1 MQRRRS
7 VVARTRRRCALAGAI
22 AAAPAAS
29 ESNRRRESEGSD
41 GRSTPVA
48 ARTRSRMLS
57 QNHLV
62 LLPAG
67 VSSSSVSEGLRK
79 RDDRPNTAS
88 LCRWG
93 SVKIT
98 GEGTSLEL
106 SDDDR
111 SNTTWIVHVADRSV
125 EDSGAASSSCRVVS
139 DHNSDESH
147 CVSSD
152 DCVLINVG
160 AAKDVFESGRS
171 FLFEANA
178 KRSRLQ
184 SDDACLESPPPG
196 EGVPVFE
203 KPIVDR
209 SADAETNPSRRMS
222 KPNTCSGSAKD
233 DSDGEK
239 TFPSF
244 SSHLSS
250 SSSSE
255 TDGEKNEDSGRRT
268 LGKSARSN
276 VLDAEGRV
284 QGKATTVPIKTS
296 PATKP
301 QDLRFGKSKKRKRE
315 QTLKGDSLRGNVG
328 NLLDELLPETGTFPH
343 GHPTT
348 KNNES
353 LPLIFSFGDDNL
365 EPAEK
370 PEYERKLDELWAE
383 FDFVLHSNDI
393 GSYSPYKN
401 EHKEAEEP
409 EGGRGHPF
417 PLCNGGGH
425 QLILDEQIGIRCS
438 QCPDVKLEIKYILP
452 SLAADRRSGGPS
464 GQPIMG
470 VRREN
475 RPPPLPDDFLGSRS
489 PPGFEVNPEGATVW
503 DVIPGVKSTLYA
515 HQQEAF
521 EFLWRNMAGDLSL
534 ESVKKNDSATATVSG
549 DGGASGGCMISH
561 APGTGKTRLAIVFL
575 HSFLRVFP
583 ESRPVVIAP
592 RGMLLTWSMEF
603 QKWKVNIPVH
613 LLNEAPL
620 SGRRE
625 ALDRWASGGGGV
637 LLVSY
642 CLFAKLAG
650 GGRWGKLLLQRPSLL
665 VLDEGH
671 TARNDQSRLWQA
683 LRLVETRRRVI
694 LSGTPFQ
701 NNFGELYNTLRLVR
715 PFFSGDRWAALTSD
729 VAISGEALEQLRS
742 MMRPFV
748 HVHGGS
754 GSLKSL
760 PGLRD
765 CLVVLD
771 PPPAQ
776 REAMRAAEE
785 EGGRGASSFAA
796 EYRGAL
802 AAVHPSLVA
811 EGDGGLDPG
820 EGVKTRFVAE
830 LVRLCGA
837 VGERVLVFAQYLE
850 PLQLI
855 MRQMAAIFGWKEGK
869 EVLRMDGKMGSGHR
883 QAVIERFNNEES
895 SARLLLASTRACSE
909 GISLTGASRVVLLD
923 VVWNPAVE
931 RQAVSRAHR
940 LGQERVVYVYHLITA
955 GSREGDKYLRQVEK
969 DRLSRL
975 VFSPEADRSSSGDG
989 EEEEED
995 KVLKEMAGHD
1005 RFKGV
1010 FKRILY
1016 HPKESDSVNAYAF

>member
-125 EDSGAASSSCRVVS
+125 EDSGR
-139 DHNSDESH
+139 H
-147 CVSSD
+147 
-152 DCVLINVG
+152 
-160 AAKDVFESGRS
+160 VFESGRS

-301 QDLRFGKSKKRKRE
+301 QDLRFGKSKKRKSE

-328 NLLDELLPETGTFPH
+328 NLPDELLPETGTFPH

-393 GSYSPYKN
+393 GSYSPSRYAPN

-417 PLCNGGGH
+417 PS
-425 QLILDEQIGIRCS
+425 QIGIRCS
-438 QCPDVKLEIKYILP
+438 QCPYVKLEIKYILP

-475 RPPPLPDDFLGSRS
+475 RPPPPDDFLGM
-489 PPGFEVNPEGATVW
+489 
-503 DVIPGVKSTLYA
+503 KSTLYA

-549 DGGASGGCMISH
+549 DGGGSG
-561 APGTGKTRLAIVFL
+561 TRLAIVFL

-671 TARNDQSRLWQA
+671 TARNDRSRLWQA

-765 CLVVLD
+765 CLV
-771 PPPAQ
+771 
-776 REAMRAAEE
+776 AMRAAEE
-785 EGGRGASSFAA
+785 EGGRGASSFVA

-869 EVLRMDGKMGSGHR
+869 EVLRMDGKMG
-883 QAVIERFNNEES
+883 FNDEES

-955 GSREGDKYLRQVEK
+955 GSREGTSLE
-969 DRLSRL
+969 
-975 VFSPEADRSSSGDG
+975 GDG
-989 EEEEED
+989 R
-995 KVLKEMAGHD
+995 HD